1 MIIGTI
7 TLLSILFFG
16 GADFSFEKS
25 FKPFIKEV
33 IEEKDRQKEI
43 LDVTKQADSAV
54 KQWRNEV
61 KKVWAEELKRLL
73 TNYDATE
80 AEFEVFFDRSEQSRK
95 AMQAAILDA
104 RYQFVGLMSEAEWN
118 EMYAK
123 IHAKAAE
130 EKAKREA
137 KERG

>member
-16 GADFSFEKS
+16 GADFTFEKS

-33 IEEKDRQKEI
+33 IEEKDRRNEI

-61 KKVWAEELKRLL
+61 ENIWAEDLKRALTQELIQLDFVFSHLLLFELRLFLLYLLLLMIEHRQLEIQYQIQILELKRFLYIVQILPYKYLL
-73 TNYDATE
+73 HLA
-80 AEFEVFFDRSEQSRK
+80 
-95 AMQAAILDA
+95 L
-104 RYQFVGLMSEAEWN
+104 
-118 EMYAK
+118 
-123 IHAKAAE
+123 
-130 EKAKREA
+130 
-137 KERG
+137 